1 MALRIRK
8 ICSWLGKEEVCLK
21 NTELHELLLE
31 SNTSME
37 EYKAMYHYVY
47 NQMRDKRNIRYS
59 GKDYTNTPER
69 IKAIKEKY
77 ANGVTTQHIKEMV
90 DSL

>member
-1 MALRIRK
+1 MQNMLVVGQRK
-8 ICSWLGKEEVCLK
+8 SMPRNKQL
-21 NTELHELLLE
+21 NELLLE

-37 EYKAMYHYVY
+37 EYRTMYHYVY
-47 NQMRDKRNIRYS
+47 NQMRDGRNIRYS

-69 IKAIKEKY
+69 LQSIKEKY

>member
-1 MALRIRK
+1 MPKDKQLDK
-8 ICSWLGKEEVCLK
+8 
-21 NTELHELLLE
+21 LLLE

-37 EYKAMYHYVY
+37 EYKAMYHHIYQ
-47 NQMRDKRNIRYS
+47 QMRDGRNIRYS

-69 IKAIKEKY
+69 LQAIKEKY

-90 DSL
+90 DDL

>member
-1 MALRIRK
+1 MLVVGQRR
-8 ICSWLGKEEVCLK
+8 SMPRNKELQ
-21 NTELHELLLE
+21 ELLDA
-31 SNTSME
+31 SGTTYR
-37 EYKAMYHYVY
+37 EYHTMYHYVY
-47 NQMRDKRNIRYS
+47 NQMRDGRNVRYS

-77 ANGVTTQHIKEMV
+77 ANGVTAQHIKEMV